1 MYKVQNIKVV
11 RIYDNVPFDNS
22 IRILIDRL
30 WPRGISKEKADI
42 DHWYKELAPS
52 HDLRKWYDHDHAKWE
67 EFQNRYAQELT
78 MNEARVI
85 ELLECVKGKEITLL
99 FASRELEKNNAV
111 AFRSY
116 LEKLLDQ

>member
-1 MYKVQNIKVV
+1 MQNIKVV